1 MEGAPF
7 VTTDRTTDRT
17 PDRATGSA
25 TGPASGSA
33 TGRAS
38 DGTTDRVVF
47 LCTGN
52 AARSVMAGALAAAHG
67 LPSTITT
74 AGTHVVEGMPMSWRT
89 RDAMAVVGVSAPS
102 HRSHQLTDAEATG
115 ATLVVAMA
123 REHVTYVRR
132 RHPGVAARTATIRRL
147 ARDLPAG
154 GPGTLAARVEA
165 LGLASVRLERWEDV
179 EDPAGGELAVFE
191 SCARELAGL
200 MAELAP
206 RLA

>member
-1 MEGAPF
+1 MG
-7 VTTDRTTDRT
+7 VDDRPILTADH
-17 PDRATGSA
+17 
-25 TGPASGSA
+25 
-33 TGRAS
+33 
-38 DGTTDRVVF
+38 VVF

-52 AARSVMAGALAAAHG
+52 AARSVMAGALALAHG
-67 LPSTITT
+67 LSSRVTT

-102 HRSHQLTDAEATG
+102 HRSRQLTDAEALD

-123 REHVTYVRR
+123 REHVEYVRR
-132 RHPGVAARTATIRRL
+132 RHPEAAARTATLRRL
-147 ARDLPAG
+147 VRDLPAG
-154 GPGTLAARVEA
+154 EPGTLAGRVEA

-179 EDPAGGELAVFE
+179 DDPAGGELPVFE
-191 SCARELAGL
+191 ACARDLARL